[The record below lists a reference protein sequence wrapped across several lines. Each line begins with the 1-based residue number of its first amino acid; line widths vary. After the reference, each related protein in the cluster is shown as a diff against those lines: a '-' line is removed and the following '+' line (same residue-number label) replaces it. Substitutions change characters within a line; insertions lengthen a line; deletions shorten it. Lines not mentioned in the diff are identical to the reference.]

1 MNTNVDKPKL
11 KSFIRC
17 PGNKSR
23 HIKKISPYLPNPGN
37 YDRYIEP
44 FLGSGAMFLAL
55 QPKKFIIND
64 ISKDCINCW
73 KSIRDYPDYIIKE
86 FKAFGKKFKP
96 LSKEDKIEWCR
107 EITAGIEEQPYDI
120 NRAIDFMLM
129 KHCAFMGTIQ
139 RDKFYFY
146 GLCSNITK
154 HKLYCF
160 LTNHENIKNLSRM
173 LNNTTIHNK
182 DYKKI
187 LDKTKHGDFVFLD
200 PPYVEEELEYG
211 FKYNKEEKLDNNFLK
226 EIKIETKK
234 LDKKGVL
241 WMMTQANTKEVRDL
255 FKNYNIVKYPVYRA
269 YSKKKKNRTDYFQL
283 LM

>member
-64 ISKDCINCW
+64 INKDCINCW
-73 KSIRDYPDYIIKE
+73 KSIRDEPNYIIKE

-107 EITAGIEEQPYDI
+107 EITAEIEEQPYDI

-129 KHCAFMGTIQ
+129 NHCVYMGRLI
-139 RDKFYFY
+139 RNKNMKFY
-146 GLCSNITK
+146 GLCNKIDKFHFLQDKYFDNINNITK
-154 HKLYCF
+154 ILGNK
-160 LTNHENIKNLSRM
+160 
-173 LNNTTIHNK
+173 TIHNK

-187 LDKTKHGDFVFLD
+187 LHKTKEGDFVFLD
-200 PPYVEEELEYG
+200 PPYIQENYQ
-211 FKYNKEEKLDNNFLK
+211 FKYNKNEELDNTFLNDLVK
-226 EIKIETKK
+226 ELRK
-234 LDKKGVL
+234 LDKKRVL
-241 WMMTQANTKEVRDL
+241 WLMTQADTKSIKKKL
-255 FKNYNIVKYPVYRA
+255 NKYNIFKFPVYRNHKQS
-269 YSKKKKNRTDYFQL
+269 YENELIITNY
-283 LM
+283 